1 MGLLDDVL
9 NKSTPGGDLSKP
21 LMIALGTLLVSSM
34 FKHGETAPS
43 VQPSTSP
50 QINADAGGNAD
61 GGLLGGIGGLL
72 NQLKT
77 SGLGDHANS
86 WVGSGSNKQV
96 DPGQLG
102 SALGQST
109 VSTAAQQSG
118 LSEQELLQQLAQ
130 KLPGLVD
137 QLTAN
142 GRMPTLQDIAN
153 ALTQPQQQPR

>member
-9 NKSTPGGDLSKP
+9 NKSTPGGDISKP

-43 VQPSTSP
+43 VQPSASP
-50 QINADAGGNAD
+50 QVNADPGNAD
-61 GGLLGGIGGLL
+61 GGLLGGLGGLL

-77 SGLGDHANS
+77 SGLGDHADS
-86 WVGSGSNKQV
+86 WVGSGANKPI

-102 SALGQST
+102 NALGQGT
-109 VSTAAQQSG
+109 VSNAAQQAG
-118 LSEQELLQQLAQ
+118 MSEQELLQQLAQ
-130 KLPGLVD
+130 KLPGLVN
-137 QLTAN
+137 QLAAN